1 MDFPHRNISKI
12 IDNGLVVLYG
22 DHQPDTVR
30 RTTMGSENTT
40 TGTCMLTQSTERRYP
55 IEW

>member
-40 TGTCMLTQSTERRYP
+40 DWYLHADPEY
-55 IEW
+55 